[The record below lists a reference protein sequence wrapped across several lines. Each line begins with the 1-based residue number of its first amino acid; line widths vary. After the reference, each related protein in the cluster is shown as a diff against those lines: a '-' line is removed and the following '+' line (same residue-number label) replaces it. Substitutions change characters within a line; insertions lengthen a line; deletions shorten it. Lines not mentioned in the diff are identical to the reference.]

1 VQKVFIFLK
10 FVHIFILGSTSNM
23 SVEIEHA
30 EMAMTYL
37 SIPRLPGLEIY
48 DFYIELNKHISML
61 SPEIPDQFNVEEVTS
76 VPFDQEVKAILFF
89 SDLHFCPQEIQL
101 GLMDYY
107 NGCPVVGGYV
117 DHIQSPS
124 CDDE

>member
-1 VQKVFIFLK
+1 MIFICIL
-10 FVHIFILGSTSNM
+10 ILGSTGNM
-23 SVEIEHA
+23 SEEIEHA
-30 EMAMTYL
+30 EMAVTYL
-37 SIPRLPGLEIY
+37 AIPRLPGLEIY
-48 DFYIELNKHISML
+48 NFFIDLSKHISVM
-61 SPEIPDQFNVEEVTS
+61 SPEIPDHFNVEEVTS
-76 VPFDQEVKAILFF
+76 VPFDVEVKAILFF

-117 DHIQSPS
+117 DHIQSPL